1 MSEKQMSDAD
11 LKHIADL
18 LMGAAHADGRYESRE
33 ADAIRDVLRDLVQDD
48 LLPHELY
55 SYLDQ
60 FDVESFDLK
69 KCCEA
74 LKLDSP
80 PKRRFMLKLVAR
92 VTEEDEIHDLDET
105 AYIKQVARCIG
116 AVPEEYA
123 DLTVEFSS
131 GQDEGSTPPPVPE
144 D

>member
-1 MSEKQMSDAD
+1 MSEKLMSDQD

-18 LMGAAHADGRYESRE
+18 MMGAAHADGRYESKE

-48 LLPHELY
+48 VLPHDLY
-55 SYLDQ
+55 SYLDG
-60 FDVESFDLK
+60 FEPEGFDLEA
-69 KCCEA
+69 CCVA
-74 LKLDSP
+74 LKLDSA
-80 PKRRFMLKLVAR
+80 PKRRFMLKLLAR
-92 VTEEDEIHDLDET
+92 ITETDDIHDLEET
-105 AYIKQVARCIG
+105 AYIKQVARLIG
-116 AVPEEYA
+116 AGPEEYA